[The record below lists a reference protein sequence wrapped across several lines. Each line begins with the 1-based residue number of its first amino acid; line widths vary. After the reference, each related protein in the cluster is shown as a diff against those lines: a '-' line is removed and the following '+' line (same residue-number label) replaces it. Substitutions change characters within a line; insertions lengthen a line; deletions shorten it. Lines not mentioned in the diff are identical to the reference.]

1 MKKRERVEVREGGS
15 ERGWKRVMVEE
26 RERERR
32 KREKLRE
39 NWDHFGNYLSMV
51 TTLTFVDICKVW
63 F

>member
-1 MKKRERVEVREGGS
+1 MKKREGVE
-15 ERGWKRVMVEE
+15 ERE

-51 TTLTFVDICKVW
+51 TTLTFVDI
-63 F
+63 